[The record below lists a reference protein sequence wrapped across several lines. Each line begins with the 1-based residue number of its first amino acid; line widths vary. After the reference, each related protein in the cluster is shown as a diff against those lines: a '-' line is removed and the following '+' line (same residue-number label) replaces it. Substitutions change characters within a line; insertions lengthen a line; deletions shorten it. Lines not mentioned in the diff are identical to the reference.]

1 MSLPQKTAIQDS
13 ELLVRIKT
21 VMVLRLIFLTGFV
34 ILLIT
39 FERNATR
46 STPVLPLSIVLCTA
60 YFLSLSY
67 ALFLRVGMRLGHLAW
82 MQVVGD
88 LFVVGGLLFATGG
101 IESPLSFLYLFVVIE
116 TSVILPR
123 SACYL
128 AAAGASILYGTLVD
142 LEYFQMITPVY
153 FFPKINVSHQG
164 AFLFY
169 TVVMNVAS
177 YFAVAF
183 LSSILTHRLR
193 LVKEELEKKQMQME
207 HLEEFHQRVIQQMG
221 NGLMTTDAQGRITS
235 ANTAFE
241 GLFGYRAVELKNR
254 YCYEVL
260 ALDPMRE
267 FFRMQNELV
276 LPHYIEDESRN
287 RNGEPLLVGI
297 KISMLSQV
305 ESGPQGYICVFE
317 DLTEIRRMEEKV
329 LQNEQL
335 AAVGRFSAGLAHEIR
350 NPLASLSGSIQYLR
364 EGLKLD
370 GTNQRLMEIVLS
382 ETERL
387 NEIVTGFLSYSLPKK
402 KKPIAVDFTKLL
414 EDVVSLLKNSN
425 EFHSSL
431 ELALELPPERVMIES
446 DPEQLKQMVWN
457 LCING
462 IQAMDKEG
470 VLKLSL
476 CEVEGHHHPM
486 FSTRRRGLL
495 FTVEDQGKGISEDKI
510 ELIFDPFFTT
520 REEGVGLGLATVR
533 KIIEQLGGHIGLTSE
548 EGVGT
553 VFEVFLPQ
561 ERALIRGSDSP
572 EREMPETAA
581 S

>member
-1 MSLPQKTAIQDS
+1 MSMPQQKHIQDS
-13 ELLVRIKT
+13 ELLLRVKT

-67 ALFLRVGMRLGHLAW
+67 ALFLRVGMRLSQLAW

-88 LFVVGGLLFATGG
+88 LFVVGGLLYATGG

-128 AAAGASILYGTLVD
+128 AAAGASIIYGVLVD
-142 LEYFQMITPVY
+142 LEYFGMVTPIY
-153 FFPKINVSHQG
+153 FFPKAKVSHQG

-169 TVVMNVAS
+169 TAVMNIAS

-193 LVKEELEKKQMQME
+193 LVKEELEKKRIQME
-207 HLEEFHQRVIQQMG
+207 QLEEFHQRVVQQMG

-241 GLFGYRAVELKNR
+241 TLFGYKSTELKNR
-254 YCYEVL
+254 YCYEI
-260 ALDPMRE
+260 LDIDPLRE
-267 FFRMQNELV
+267 FFRAQDEMT
-276 LPHYIEDESRN
+276 LPCYIENECLD
-287 RNGEPLLVGI
+287 RNGESLRVGI
-297 KISMLSQV
+297 KISVLSQV

-317 DLTEIRRMEEKV
+317 DLTDIRIMEEKV
-329 LQNEQL
+329 SQSEQL

-350 NPLASLSGSIQYLR
+350 NPLASLSGSIQYLK

-387 NEIVTGFLSYSLPKK
+387 NEIVTGFLNYSLPKK
-402 KKPIAVDFTKLL
+402 KNPMEVDFTQLL
-414 EDVVSLLKNSN
+414 DDVVSLLKNSN
-425 EFHSSL
+425 EFHSSI
-431 ELALELPPERVMIES
+431 ELVVDLPKEHVMIQS
-446 DPEQLKQMVWN
+446 DPEQLRQLIWN

-462 IQAMDKEG
+462 VQAMDKEG
-470 VLKLSL
+470 TLKLSL
-476 CEVEGHHHPM
+476 YRVTGHYHPM
-486 FSTRRRGLL
+486 FSTRRQGYL
-495 FTVEDQGKGISEDKI
+495 FTVEDQGKGIPADKI
-510 ELIFDPFFTT
+510 GVIFDPFFTT
-520 REEGVGLGLATVR
+520 REEGVGLGLATVK
-533 KIIEQLGGHIGLTSE
+533 KIIEQLGGHIGLTSDP
-548 EGVGT
+548 GVGT
-553 VFEVFLPQ
+553 TFEVFFPQ
-561 ERALIRGSDSP
+561 ERAHIRTPGSNKREQP
-572 EREMPETAA
+572 EATT

>member
-1 MSLPQKTAIQDS
+1 MKLPQKPASQDS
-13 ELLVRIKT
+13 ELLLRIKT
-21 VMVLRLIFLTGFV
+21 VMVLRLILLTGFV

-46 STPVLPLSIVLCTA
+46 STPILPLSVVLCTA
-60 YFLSLSY
+60 YFFSLSY
-67 ALFLRVGMRLGHLAW
+67 ALFLRVGMRLSHLAW
-82 MQVVGD
+82 MQVTGD

-116 TSVILPR
+116 TSVMLPR

-128 AAAGASILYGTLVD
+128 AAAGASIIYGTLVD
-142 LEYFQMITPVY
+142 LEYFGMIKPTY
-153 FFPKINVSHQG
+153 FFPKTKVDHQG

-169 TVVMNVAS
+169 TVAMNIAS

-193 LVKEELEKKQMQME
+193 LVKEELEMKQIQME
-207 HLEEFHQRVIQQMG
+207 HLEEFYQRVIQQMG
-221 NGLMTTDAQGRITS
+221 NGLMTTDGQGRITS

-241 GLFGYRAVELKNR
+241 NLFGYPAAELKNR

-260 ALDPMRE
+260 DLDPLRD
-267 FFRMQNELV
+267 FFRRQSELT
-276 LPHYIEDESRN
+276 LPYYIENESRN

-297 KISMLSQV
+297 RISILSQV
-305 ESGPQGYICVFE
+305 VSGPQGYICVFE

-329 LQNEQL
+329 SQNEQL

-364 EGLKLD
+364 EGLSLD
-370 GTNQRLMEIVLS
+370 GTNKRLMEIVLN

-387 NEIVTGFLSYSLPKK
+387 NEIVSGFLNYSLPKK
-402 KKPIAVDFTKLL
+402 KKLMAVDFTQLV
-414 EDVVSLLKNSN
+414 EDVVSLLENSN
-425 EFHSSL
+425 EFHSSI
-431 ELALELPPERVMIES
+431 ELVLELPEERVMIES
-446 DPEQLKQMVWN
+446 DPEQLRQMVWN

-462 IQAMDKEG
+462 VQAMDKEG
-470 VLKLSL
+470 MLKLSL
-476 CEVEGHHHPM
+476 TEVEGHHHPM
-486 FSTRRRGLL
+486 FSTRRKGFL
-495 FTVEDQGKGISEDKI
+495 FTVEDQGKGIPEDKVQ
-510 ELIFDPFFTT
+510 LIFDPFFTT
-520 REEGVGLGLATVR
+520 REEGVGLGLATVK

-548 EGVGT
+548 VGAGT

-561 ERALIRGSDSP
+561 ERALIRGPDSP
-572 EREMPETAA
+572 EHEMPEKAA
-581 S
+581 P